1 MYLHVDISQK
11 LHIFLLELHYEIEL
25 LVNTVV
31 SLYNIQTPV
40 TKFIKIART
49 YIQSTMIP
57 VLTE

>member
-31 SLYNIQTPV
+31 HLYNIQTPV
-40 TKFIKIART
+40 TKFIKIARI
-49 YIQSTMIP
+49 YIQ
-57 VLTE
+57 